1 MSSLLYFFVEFC
13 CVLRYYIIIRWLI
26 KIYIRKEKRKDRI
39 YISIVHGYRDGN
51 NKVKHKTIKTY
62 GYLDELEKLYDN
74 PMSVIESNLKKLN
87 EENINELI
95 LKDINKEPTE
105 EDFENSE
112 DEKNIGYFLL
122 KKIYS
127 ELGITNFLK
136 EKQKKLNID
145 YDLNE
150 ILLLL
155 VLCRILY
162 PGSKKENFQNRNKF
176 FEKFDFSLKDIYRAL
191 DFFDKYKEDIQKVM
205 WENTKD
211 KYQRDLSTGY
221 FDCTNYYFEIDCN
234 DEDLIDEEGNILEKG
249 YRKRGPEKNHRPDPI
264 VEMGLLLDNK
274 ILPASYKIFPG
285 NDSEKVQ
292 LRPIINKAKTT
303 HNIDKI
309 IVVADR
315 GLNTSDNMW
324 FLAGKNDEKC
334 KNNDGYVYGQSV
346 RGASKAFKEWVLDEK
361 DYINDIEYTKDG
373 KIETFRQ
380 RIYDKDGNFKEY
392 KKNTLYFKHKSRVV
406 AKEIQITKNGK
417 RNCKVHTY
425 QKQMVYYSQ
434 KYADKQRYER
444 EKMIEKAKDLIANP
458 TKYTK
463 ATSYGTTYYIG
474 NISFNK
480 DTGEIVDG
488 KTLYLD
494 EEIIKEQEKFDG
506 YYAIVTSELEYSDQK
521 MRDIYRELINIENS
535 FKITKTNL
543 EARPVYVW
551 TKEHIEGHFLTCFI
565 SLVILRLIEN
575 RLNYK
580 YTIENIIKTLR
591 NTYAIKIKYDVY
603 QQNNPNEITKAL
615 CNVFELDLY
624 RKRRTLK
631 NIKKIFN

>member
-1 MSSLLYFFVEFC
+1 M
-13 CVLRYYIIIRWLI
+13 
-26 KIYIRKEKRKDRI
+26 YIRKEKRKNRV
-39 YISIVHGYRDGN
+39 YISIVQGYRDEN

-62 GYLDELEKLYDN
+62 GYLDDLEKSFPDPLT
-74 PMSVIESNLKKLN
+74 MIKN
-87 EENINELI
+87 ELVELQKDDINELI
-95 LKDINKEPTE
+95 IKDVDKEPTSD
-105 EDFENSE
+105 DFNNSD
-112 DEKNIGYFLL
+112 DEKNIGYYLI

-127 ELGITNFLK
+127 ELGITDFLK
-136 EKQKKLNID
+136 NKQKKLNID

-150 ILLLL
+150 VLLLL

-162 PGSKKENFQNRNKF
+162 PGSKKDNYENRNKF
-176 FEKFDFSLKDIYRAL
+176 FEKFDFSLKDIYRSL
-191 DFFDKYKEDIQKVM
+191 DFFDEYKEDIQKVI
-205 WENTKD
+205 WENTKE
-211 KYQRDLSTGY
+211 KYQRDLSTGF

-285 NDSEKVQ
+285 NDSEKTQ
-292 LRPIINKAKTT
+292 LRPIINKTKTT

-346 RGASKAFKEWVLDEK
+346 RGASKDFKEWVLKQD

-373 KIETFRQ
+373 KEETFRH
-380 RIYDKDGNFKEY
+380 RVYDEDGNFKNY
-392 KKNTLYFKHKSRVV
+392 QKQTLMFKHKSRVV
-406 AKEIQITKNGK
+406 AKEIQITRNGK
-417 RNCKVHTY
+417 RNCKVITY

-434 KYADKQRYER
+434 KYADRQRYER
-444 EKMIEKAKDLIANP
+444 EKMVEKAKDLIANP
-458 TKYTK
+458 RKYTK
-463 ATSYGTTYYIG
+463 ATSYGAAYYVN

-480 DTGEIVDG
+480 DTGEVAKG
-488 KTLYLD
+488 LSLSLD
-494 EEIIKEQEKFDG
+494 EEAIKEQEKFDG
-506 YYAIVTSELEYSDQK
+506 YYSIVTSELEYSDKK
-521 MRDIYRELINIENS
+521 MREVYRELINIENS

-543 EARPVYVW
+543 ETRPVYVW
-551 TKEHIEGHFLTCFI
+551 TKQHIEGHFLTCFI

-580 YTIENIIKTLR
+580 YTIENIINTLR
-591 NTYAIKIKYDVY
+591 ETFAIKIEHDVY
-603 QQNNPNEITKAL
+603 QQKAPNEITKAL
-615 CNVFELDLY
+615 CETFDIDLY

-631 NIKKIFN
+631 NIKKIF

>member
-1 MSSLLYFFVEFC
+1 M
-13 CVLRYYIIIRWLI
+13 
-26 KIYIRKEKRKDRI
+26 YIRKEKRKNRV
-39 YISIVHGYRDGN
+39 YISIVQGYRDEN

-62 GYLDELEKLYDN
+62 GYLDD
-74 PMSVIESNLKKLN
+74 LKKSFSNPLTMIKN
-87 EENINELI
+87 ELVELQKDDINELI
-95 LKDINKEPTE
+95 IKDIDKEPTSD
-105 EDFENSE
+105 DFNNSD
-112 DEKNIGYFLL
+112 DEKNIGYYLI

-127 ELGITNFLK
+127 QLGITDFLK
-136 EKQKKLNID
+136 NKQKKLNID

-150 ILLLL
+150 VLLLL

-162 PGSKKENFQNRNKF
+162 PGSKKDNYENRNKF
-176 FEKFDFSLKDIYRAL
+176 FEKFDFSLKDIYRSL
-191 DFFDKYKEDIQKVM
+191 DFFDEYKEDIQKVI
-205 WENTKD
+205 WENTKE
-211 KYQRDLSTGY
+211 KYQRDLSTGF

-274 ILPASYKIFPG
+274 IIPASYKIFPG
-285 NDSEKVQ
+285 NDSEKTQ
-292 LRPIINKAKTT
+292 LRPIINKTKTT

-346 RGASKAFKEWVLDEK
+346 RGASKAFKEWVLKQD

-373 KIETFRQ
+373 KEETFRH
-380 RIYDKDGNFKEY
+380 RVYDEDGNFKNY
-392 KKNTLYFKHKSRVV
+392 QKQTLMFKHKSRVV
-406 AKEIQITKNGK
+406 AKEIQITRNGK
-417 RNCKVHTY
+417 RNCKVITY

-434 KYADKQRYER
+434 KYADRQRYER
-444 EKMIEKAKDLIANP
+444 EKTVEKAKDLIANP
-458 TKYTK
+458 RKYTK
-463 ATSYGTTYYIG
+463 ATSYGAAYYVN

-480 DTGEIVDG
+480 DTGEVAKG
-488 KTLYLD
+488 LSLSLD
-494 EEIIKEQEKFDG
+494 EEAIKEQEKFDG
-506 YYAIVTSELEYSDQK
+506 YYSIVTSELEYSDKK
-521 MRDIYRELINIENS
+521 MREVYRELINIENS

-543 EARPVYVW
+543 ETRPVYVW
-551 TKEHIEGHFLTCFI
+551 TKQHIEGHFLTCFI

-580 YTIENIIKTLR
+580 YTIENIINTLR
-591 NTYAIKIKYDVY
+591 ETFAIKIEHDVY
-603 QQNNPNEITKAL
+603 QQKAPNEITKAL
-615 CNVFELDLY
+615 CETFNIDLY

-631 NIKKIFN
+631 NIKKIF

>member
-1 MSSLLYFFVEFC
+1 M
-13 CVLRYYIIIRWLI
+13 
-26 KIYIRKEKRKDRI
+26 YIRKEKRKNRV
-39 YISIVHGYRDGN
+39 YISIVQGYRDEN

-62 GYLDELEKLYDN
+62 GYLDD
-74 PMSVIESNLKKLN
+74 LKKSFSNPLTMIKN
-87 EENINELI
+87 ELVELQKDDINELI
-95 LKDINKEPTE
+95 IKDVDKEPTSD
-105 EDFENSE
+105 DFNNSD
-112 DEKNIGYFLL
+112 DEKNIGYYLI

-127 ELGITNFLK
+127 QLGITDFLK
-136 EKQKKLNID
+136 NKQKKLNID

-150 ILLLL
+150 VLLLL

-162 PGSKKENFQNRNKF
+162 PGSKKDNYENRNKF
-176 FEKFDFSLKDIYRAL
+176 FEKFDFSLKDIYRSL
-191 DFFDKYKEDIQKVM
+191 DFFDEYKEDIQKVI
-205 WENTKD
+205 WENTKE
-211 KYQRDLSTGY
+211 KYQRDLSTGF

-249 YRKRGPEKNHRPDPI
+249 YHKRGPEKNHRPDPI

-274 ILPASYKIFPG
+274 IIPASYKIFPG
-285 NDSEKVQ
+285 NDSEKTQ
-292 LRPIINKAKTT
+292 LRPIINKTKTT

-346 RGASKAFKEWVLDEK
+346 RGASKDFKEWVLKQD

-373 KIETFRQ
+373 KEETFRH
-380 RIYDKDGNFKEY
+380 RVYDEDGNFKNY
-392 KKNTLYFKHKSRVV
+392 QKQTLMFKHKSRVV
-406 AKEIQITKNGK
+406 AKEIQITRNGK
-417 RNCKVHTY
+417 RNCKVITY

-434 KYADKQRYER
+434 KYADRQRYER
-444 EKMIEKAKDLIANP
+444 EKTVEKAKDLIANP
-458 TKYTK
+458 RKYTK
-463 ATSYGTTYYIG
+463 ATSYGAAYYVN

-480 DTGEIVDG
+480 DTGEVAKG
-488 KTLYLD
+488 LSLSLD
-494 EEIIKEQEKFDG
+494 EEAIKEQEKFDG
-506 YYAIVTSELEYSDQK
+506 YYSIVTSELEYSDKK
-521 MRDIYRELINIENS
+521 MREVYRELINIENS

-543 EARPVYVW
+543 ETRPVYVW
-551 TKEHIEGHFLTCFI
+551 TKQHIEGHFLTCFI

-580 YTIENIIKTLR
+580 YTIENIINTLR
-591 NTYAIKIKYDVY
+591 ETFAIKIEHDVY
-603 QQNNPNEITKAL
+603 QQKAPNEITKAL
-615 CNVFELDLY
+615 CETFNIDLY

-631 NIKKIFN
+631 NIKKIF

>member
-1 MSSLLYFFVEFC
+1 M
-13 CVLRYYIIIRWLI
+13 
-26 KIYIRKEKRKDRI
+26 YIRKEKRKNRV
-39 YISIVHGYRDGN
+39 YISIVQGYRDEN

-62 GYLDELEKLYDN
+62 GYLDDLEKSFSDPLT
-74 PMSVIESNLKKLN
+74 MIKN
-87 EENINELI
+87 ELVELQKDNINELI
-95 LKDINKEPTE
+95 IKDVDKEPTSD
-105 EDFENSE
+105 DFNNFD
-112 DEKNIGYFLL
+112 DEKNIGYYLI

-127 ELGITNFLK
+127 ELGITDFLK
-136 EKQKKLNID
+136 NKQKKLNID

-150 ILLLL
+150 VLLLL

-162 PGSKKENFQNRNKF
+162 PGSKKDNYENRNKF
-176 FEKFDFSLKDIYRAL
+176 FEKFDFSLKDIYRSL
-191 DFFDKYKEDIQKVM
+191 DFFDEYKEDIQKVI
-205 WENTKD
+205 WENTKE
-211 KYQRDLSTGY
+211 KYQRDLSTGF

-274 ILPASYKIFPG
+274 IIPASYKIFPG
-285 NDSEKVQ
+285 NDSEKTQ
-292 LRPIINKAKTT
+292 LRPIINKTKTT

-346 RGASKAFKEWVLDEK
+346 RGASKDFKEWVLKQD

-373 KIETFRQ
+373 KEETFRH
-380 RIYDKDGNFKEY
+380 RVYDEEGNFKNY
-392 KKNTLYFKHKSRVV
+392 QKQTLMFKHKSRVV
-406 AKEIQITKNGK
+406 AKEIQITRNGK
-417 RNCKVHTY
+417 RNCKVITY

-444 EKMIEKAKDLIANP
+444 EKMVEKAKDLIANP
-458 TKYTK
+458 RKYTK
-463 ATSYGTTYYIG
+463 ATSYGAAYYVN

-480 DTGEIVDG
+480 DTGEVAKG
-488 KTLYLD
+488 LSLSLD
-494 EEIIKEQEKFDG
+494 EEAIKEQEKFDG
-506 YYAIVTSELEYSDQK
+506 YYSIVTSELEYSDKK
-521 MRDIYRELINIENS
+521 MREVYRELINIENS

-543 EARPVYVW
+543 ETRPVYVW
-551 TKEHIEGHFLTCFI
+551 TKQHIEGHFLTCFI

-580 YTIENIIKTLR
+580 YTIENIINTLR
-591 NTYAIKIKYDVY
+591 ETFAIKIEHDVY
-603 QQNNPNEITKAL
+603 QQKAPNEITKAL
-615 CNVFELDLY
+615 CETFDIDLY

-631 NIKKIFN
+631 NIKKIF

>member
-1 MSSLLYFFVEFC
+1 M
-13 CVLRYYIIIRWLI
+13 
-26 KIYIRKEKRKDRI
+26 YIRKEKRKNRV
-39 YISIVHGYRDGN
+39 YISIVQGYRDEN

-62 GYLDELEKLYDN
+62 GYLDDLEKSFSDPLT
-74 PMSVIESNLKKLN
+74 MIKN
-87 EENINELI
+87 ELVELQKDNINELI
-95 LKDINKEPTE
+95 IKDVDKEPTSD
-105 EDFENSE
+105 DFNNFD
-112 DEKNIGYFLL
+112 DEKNIGYYLI

-127 ELGITNFLK
+127 ELGITDFLK
-136 EKQKKLNID
+136 NKQKKLNID

-150 ILLLL
+150 VLLLL

-162 PGSKKENFQNRNKF
+162 PGSKKDNYENKNKF
-176 FEKFDFSLKDIYRAL
+176 FEKFDFSLKDIYRSL
-191 DFFDKYKEDIQKVM
+191 DFFDEYKEDIQKVI
-205 WENTKD
+205 WENTKE
-211 KYQRDLSTGY
+211 KYQRDLSTGF

-285 NDSEKVQ
+285 NDSEKTQ
-292 LRPIINKAKTT
+292 LRPIINKTKTT

-346 RGASKAFKEWVLDEK
+346 RGASKDFKEWVLKQD

-373 KIETFRQ
+373 KEETFRH
-380 RIYDKDGNFKEY
+380 RVYDEEGNFKNY
-392 KKNTLYFKHKSRVV
+392 QKQTLMFKHKSRVV
-406 AKEIQITKNGK
+406 AKEIQITRNGK
-417 RNCKVHTY
+417 RNCKVITY

-444 EKMIEKAKDLIANP
+444 EKMVEKAKDLIANP
-458 TKYTK
+458 RKYTK
-463 ATSYGTTYYIG
+463 ATSYGAAYYVN

-480 DTGEIVDG
+480 DTGEVAKG
-488 KTLYLD
+488 LSLSLD
-494 EEIIKEQEKFDG
+494 EEAIKEQEKFDG
-506 YYAIVTSELEYSDQK
+506 YYSIVTSELEYSDKK
-521 MRDIYRELINIENS
+521 MREVYRELINIENS

-543 EARPVYVW
+543 ETRPVYVW
-551 TKEHIEGHFLTCFI
+551 TKQHIEGHFLTCFI

-580 YTIENIIKTLR
+580 YTIENIINTLR
-591 NTYAIKIKYDVY
+591 ETFAIKIEHDVY
-603 QQNNPNEITKAL
+603 QQKAPNEITKAL
-615 CNVFELDLY
+615 CETFDIDLY

-631 NIKKIFN
+631 NIKKIF

>member
-1 MSSLLYFFVEFC
+1 M
-13 CVLRYYIIIRWLI
+13 
-26 KIYIRKEKRKDRI
+26 YIRKEKRKNRV
-39 YISIVHGYRDGN
+39 YISIVQGYRDEN

-62 GYLDELEKLYDN
+62 GYLDD
-74 PMSVIESNLKKLN
+74 LKKSFSNPLTMIKN
-87 EENINELI
+87 ELVELQKDDINELI
-95 LKDINKEPTE
+95 IKDIDKEPTSD
-105 EDFENSE
+105 DFNNSD
-112 DEKNIGYFLL
+112 DEKNIGYYLI

-127 ELGITNFLK
+127 QLGITDFLK
-136 EKQKKLNID
+136 NKQKKLNID

-150 ILLLL
+150 VLLLL

-162 PGSKKENFQNRNKF
+162 PGSKKDNYENRNKF
-176 FEKFDFSLKDIYRAL
+176 FEKFDFSLKDIYRSL
-191 DFFDKYKEDIQKVM
+191 DFFDEYKEDIQKVI
-205 WENTKD
+205 WENTKE
-211 KYQRDLSTGY
+211 KYQRDLSTGF

-274 ILPASYKIFPG
+274 IIPASYKIFPG
-285 NDSEKVQ
+285 NDSEKTQ
-292 LRPIINKAKTT
+292 LRPIINKTKTT

-346 RGASKAFKEWVLDEK
+346 RGASKAFKEWVLKQD

-373 KIETFRQ
+373 KEETFRH
-380 RIYDKDGNFKEY
+380 RVYDEDGNFKNY
-392 KKNTLYFKHKSRVV
+392 QKQTLMFKHKSRVV
-406 AKEIQITKNGK
+406 AKEIQITRNGK
-417 RNCKVHTY
+417 RNCKVITY

-444 EKMIEKAKDLIANP
+444 EKMVEKAKDLIANP
-458 TKYTK
+458 RKYTK
-463 ATSYGTTYYIG
+463 ATSYGAAYYVN

-480 DTGEIVDG
+480 DTGEVAKG
-488 KTLYLD
+488 LSLSLD
-494 EEIIKEQEKFDG
+494 EEAIKEQEKFDG
-506 YYAIVTSELEYSDQK
+506 YYSIVTSELEYSDKK
-521 MRDIYRELINIENS
+521 MREVYRELINIENS

-543 EARPVYVW
+543 ETRPVYVW
-551 TKEHIEGHFLTCFI
+551 TKQHIEGHFLTCFI

-580 YTIENIIKTLR
+580 YTIENIINTLR
-591 NTYAIKIKYDVY
+591 ETFAIKIEHDVY
-603 QQNNPNEITKAL
+603 QQKAPNEITKAL
-615 CNVFELDLY
+615 CETFDIDLY

-631 NIKKIFN
+631 NIKKIF

>member
-1 MSSLLYFFVEFC
+1 M
-13 CVLRYYIIIRWLI
+13 
-26 KIYIRKEKRKDRI
+26 YIRKEKRKNRV
-39 YISIVHGYRDGN
+39 YISIVQGYRDEN

-62 GYLDELEKLYDN
+62 GYLDDLEKLFSD
-74 PMSVIESNLKKLN
+74 PLTMIKN
-87 EENINELI
+87 ELVELQKDDINELI
-95 LKDINKEPTE
+95 IKDVDKEPNSD
-105 EDFENSE
+105 DFNNSD
-112 DEKNIGYFLL
+112 DEKNIGYYLI

-127 ELGITNFLK
+127 ELGITDFLK
-136 EKQKKLNID
+136 NKQKKLNID

-150 ILLLL
+150 VLLLL

-162 PGSKKENFQNRNKF
+162 PGSKKDNYENRNKF
-176 FEKFDFSLKDIYRAL
+176 FEKFDFSLKDIYRSL
-191 DFFDKYKEDIQKVM
+191 DFFDEYKEDIQKVI
-205 WENTKD
+205 WENTKE
-211 KYQRDLSTGY
+211 KYQRDLSTGF

-285 NDSEKVQ
+285 NDSEKTQ
-292 LRPIINKAKTT
+292 LRPIINKTKTT

-346 RGASKAFKEWVLDEK
+346 RGASKDFKEWVLKQD

-373 KIETFRQ
+373 KEETFRH
-380 RIYDKDGNFKEY
+380 RVYDEDGNFKNY
-392 KKNTLYFKHKSRVV
+392 QKQTLMFKHKSRVV
-406 AKEIQITKNGK
+406 AKEIQIIRNGK
-417 RNCKVHTY
+417 RNCKVITY

-434 KYADKQRYER
+434 KYADRQRYER
-444 EKMIEKAKDLIANP
+444 EKMVEKAKDLIANP
-458 TKYTK
+458 RKYTK
-463 ATSYGTTYYIG
+463 ATSYGAAYYVN

-480 DTGEIVDG
+480 DTGEVAKG
-488 KTLYLD
+488 LSLSLD
-494 EEIIKEQEKFDG
+494 EEAIKEQEKFDG
-506 YYAIVTSELEYSDQK
+506 YYSIVTSELEYSDKK
-521 MRDIYRELINIENS
+521 MREVYRELINIENS

-543 EARPVYVW
+543 ETRPVYVW
-551 TKEHIEGHFLTCFI
+551 TKQHIEGHFLTCFI

-580 YTIENIIKTLR
+580 YTIENIINTLR
-591 NTYAIKIKYDVY
+591 ETFAIKIEHDVY
-603 QQNNPNEITKAL
+603 QQKAPNEITKAL
-615 CNVFELDLY
+615 CETFDIDLY

-631 NIKKIFN
+631 NIKKIF

>member
-1 MSSLLYFFVEFC
+1 M
-13 CVLRYYIIIRWLI
+13 
-26 KIYIRKEKRKDRI
+26 YIRKEKRKNRV
-39 YISIVHGYRDGN
+39 YISIVQGYRDEN

-62 GYLDELEKLYDN
+62 GYLDD
-74 PMSVIESNLKKLN
+74 LKKSFSNPLTMIKN
-87 EENINELI
+87 ELVELQKDDINELI
-95 LKDINKEPTE
+95 IKDIDKEPTSD
-105 EDFENSE
+105 DFNNSD
-112 DEKNIGYFLL
+112 DEKNIGYYLI

-127 ELGITNFLK
+127 QLGITDFLK
-136 EKQKKLNID
+136 NKQKKLNID

-150 ILLLL
+150 VLLLL

-162 PGSKKENFQNRNKF
+162 PGSKKDNYENRNKF
-176 FEKFDFSLKDIYRAL
+176 FEKFDFSLKDIYRSL
-191 DFFDKYKEDIQKVM
+191 DFFDEYKEDIQKVI
-205 WENTKD
+205 WENTKE
-211 KYQRDLSTGY
+211 KYQRDLSTGF

-274 ILPASYKIFPG
+274 IIPASYKIFPG
-285 NDSEKVQ
+285 NDSEKTQ
-292 LRPIINKAKTT
+292 LRPIINKTKTT

-346 RGASKAFKEWVLDEK
+346 RGASKAFKEWVLKQD

-373 KIETFRQ
+373 KEETFRH
-380 RIYDKDGNFKEY
+380 RVYDEDGNFKNY
-392 KKNTLYFKHKSRVV
+392 QKQTLMFKHKSRVV
-406 AKEIQITKNGK
+406 AKEIQITRNGK
-417 RNCKVHTY
+417 RNCKVITY

-434 KYADKQRYER
+434 KYADRQRYER
-444 EKMIEKAKDLIANP
+444 EKTVEKAKDLIANP
-458 TKYTK
+458 RKYTK
-463 ATSYGTTYYIG
+463 ATSYGAAYYVN

-480 DTGEIVDG
+480 DTGEVAKG
-488 KTLYLD
+488 LSLSLD
-494 EEIIKEQEKFDG
+494 EEAIKEQEKFDG
-506 YYAIVTSELEYSDQK
+506 YYSIVTSELEYSDKK
-521 MRDIYRELINIENS
+521 MREVYRELINIENS

-543 EARPVYVW
+543 ETRPVYVW
-551 TKEHIEGHFLTCFI
+551 TKQHIEGHFLTCFI

-580 YTIENIIKTLR
+580 YTIENIINTLR
-591 NTYAIKIKYDVY
+591 ETFAIKIEHDVY
-603 QQNNPNEITKAL
+603 QQKAPNEITKAL
-615 CNVFELDLY
+615 CETFDIDLY

-631 NIKKIFN
+631 NIKNIF

>member
-1 MSSLLYFFVEFC
+1 M
-13 CVLRYYIIIRWLI
+13 
-26 KIYIRKEKRKDRI
+26 YIRKEKRKNRV
-39 YISIVHGYRDGN
+39 YISIVQGYRDEN

-62 GYLDELEKLYDN
+62 GYLDD
-74 PMSVIESNLKKLN
+74 LKKSFSNPLTMIKN
-87 EENINELI
+87 ELVELQKDDINELI
-95 LKDINKEPTE
+95 IKDIDKEPTSD
-105 EDFENSE
+105 DFNNSD
-112 DEKNIGYFLL
+112 DEKNIGYYLI

-127 ELGITNFLK
+127 QLGITDFLK
-136 EKQKKLNID
+136 NKQKKLNID

-150 ILLLL
+150 VLLLL

-162 PGSKKENFQNRNKF
+162 PGSKKDNYENRNKF
-176 FEKFDFSLKDIYRAL
+176 FEKFDFSLKDIYRSL
-191 DFFDKYKEDIQKVM
+191 DFFDEYKEDIQKVI
-205 WENTKD
+205 WENTKE
-211 KYQRDLSTGY
+211 KYQRDLSTGF

-274 ILPASYKIFPG
+274 IIPASYKIFPG
-285 NDSEKVQ
+285 NDSEKTQ
-292 LRPIINKAKTT
+292 LRPIINKTKTT

-346 RGASKAFKEWVLDEK
+346 RGASKAFKEWVLKQD

-373 KIETFRQ
+373 KEETFRH
-380 RIYDKDGNFKEY
+380 RVYDEDGNFKNY
-392 KKNTLYFKHKSRVV
+392 QKQTLMFKHKSRVV
-406 AKEIQITKNGK
+406 AKEIQITRNGK
-417 RNCKVHTY
+417 RNCKVITY

-434 KYADKQRYER
+434 KYADRQRYER
-444 EKMIEKAKDLIANP
+444 EKTVEKAKDLIANP
-458 TKYTK
+458 RKYTK
-463 ATSYGTTYYIG
+463 ATSYGAAYYVN

-480 DTGEIVDG
+480 DTGEVAKG
-488 KTLYLD
+488 LSLSLD
-494 EEIIKEQEKFDG
+494 EEAIKEQEKFDG
-506 YYAIVTSELEYSDQK
+506 YYSIVTSELEYSDKK
-521 MRDIYRELINIENS
+521 MREVYRELINIENS

-543 EARPVYVW
+543 ETRPVYVW
-551 TKEHIEGHFLTCFI
+551 TKQHIEGHFLTCFI

-580 YTIENIIKTLR
+580 YTIENIINTLR
-591 NTYAIKIKYDVY
+591 ETFAIKIEHDVY
-603 QQNNPNEITKAL
+603 QQKAPNEITKAL
-615 CNVFELDLY
+615 CETFDIDLY

-631 NIKKIFN
+631 NIKKIF

>member
-1 MSSLLYFFVEFC
+1 M
-13 CVLRYYIIIRWLI
+13 
-26 KIYIRKEKRKDRI
+26 YIRKEKRKDRI
-39 YISIVHGYRDGN
+39 YTSIVHGYRDIN

-62 GYLDELEKLYDN
+62 GYLDDLEKQYENPMDYLNQELELLSKTD
-74 PMSVIESNLKKLN
+74 
-87 EENINELI
+87 INQLI
-95 LKDINKEPTE
+95 LDDINKEPTDD
-105 EDFENSE
+105 DFDKPDN
-112 DEKNIGYFLL
+112 EKNIGYFLL

-127 ELGITNFLK
+127 ELGISNFLK

-162 PGSKKENFQNRNKF
+162 PGSKKEAFESRNKF

-191 DFFDKYKEDIQKVM
+191 DFFDKYKEDIQMVM
-205 WENTKD
+205 WENTKE
-211 KYQRDLSTGY
+211 KYDRNLSTGY
-221 FDCTNYYFEIDCN
+221 FDCTNYYFEIDYN
-234 DEDLIDEEGNILEKG
+234 DEDLVDEEGNILEKG

-285 NDSEKVQ
+285 NDSEKTQ
-292 LRPIINKAKTT
+292 LRPIIKDTKRT

-324 FLAGKNDEKC
+324 FLAGKNDDKC

-346 RGASKAFKEWVLDEK
+346 RGASKNFKEWVLNQEG
-361 DYINDIEYTKDG
+361 YINDIEYTKDG
-373 KIETFRQ
+373 KEETFRH
-380 RIYDKDGNFKEY
+380 RIYDENDEFKEY
-392 KKNTLYFKHKSRVV
+392 KKEKLIFRHKSRVV
-406 AKEIQITKNGK
+406 AKEIQIEKNGK
-417 RNCKVHTY
+417 RNVKVNTY

-434 KYADKQRYER
+434 KYADRQRFER
-444 EKMIEKAKDLIANP
+444 EKMIEKAKDLINNP

-463 ATSYGTTYYIG
+463 ATSYGASYYIN
-474 NISFNK
+474 NISFDK
-480 DTGEIVDG
+480 DTGEVVKG
-488 KTLYLD
+488 RVLSLD
-494 EEIIKEQEKFDG
+494 ENAIREQEKYDG
-506 YYAIVTSELEYSDQK
+506 YYAIVTSELEYTDKK
-521 MRDIYRELINIENS
+521 MREVYRELINIENS

-543 EARPVYVW
+543 ESRPVYVW

-575 RLNYK
+575 KLNYK
-580 YTIENIIKTLR
+580 YTVENIIDTLR
-591 NTYAIKIKYDVY
+591 QTIALELEHNVY
-603 QQNNPNEITKAL
+603 QQKSPNIITKDL
-615 CNVFELDLY
+615 CETFNLDLY
-624 RKRRTLK
+624 RKRRDLK
-631 NIKKIFN
+631 NIKNIFK

>member
-1 MSSLLYFFVEFC
+1 M
-13 CVLRYYIIIRWLI
+13 
-26 KIYIRKEKRKDRI
+26 YIRKEKRKNRV
-39 YISIVHGYRDGN
+39 YISIVQGYRDEN

-62 GYLDELEKLYDN
+62 GYLDDLEKSFSDPLT
-74 PMSVIESNLKKLN
+74 MIKN
-87 EENINELI
+87 ELVELQKDNINELI
-95 LKDINKEPTE
+95 IKDVDKEPTSD
-105 EDFENSE
+105 DFNNFD
-112 DEKNIGYFLL
+112 DEKNIGYYLI

-127 ELGITNFLK
+127 ELGITDFLK
-136 EKQKKLNID
+136 NKQKKLNID

-150 ILLLL
+150 VLLLL

-162 PGSKKENFQNRNKF
+162 PGSKKDNYENRNKF
-176 FEKFDFSLKDIYRAL
+176 FEKFDFSLKDIYRSL
-191 DFFDKYKEDIQKVM
+191 DFFDEYKEDIQKVI
-205 WENTKD
+205 WENTKE
-211 KYQRDLSTGY
+211 KYQRDLSTGF

-285 NDSEKVQ
+285 NDSEKTQ
-292 LRPIINKAKTT
+292 LRPIINKTKTT

-346 RGASKAFKEWVLDEK
+346 RGASKDFKEWVLKQD

-373 KIETFRQ
+373 KEETFRH
-380 RIYDKDGNFKEY
+380 RVYDEEGNFKNY
-392 KKNTLYFKHKSRVV
+392 QKQTLMFKHKSRVV
-406 AKEIQITKNGK
+406 AKEIQITRNGK
-417 RNCKVHTY
+417 RNCKVITY

-444 EKMIEKAKDLIANP
+444 EKMVEKAKDLIANP
-458 TKYTK
+458 RKYTK
-463 ATSYGTTYYIG
+463 ATSYGAAYYVN

-480 DTGEIVDG
+480 DTGEVAKG
-488 KTLYLD
+488 LSLSLD
-494 EEIIKEQEKFDG
+494 EEAIKEQEKFDG
-506 YYAIVTSELEYSDQK
+506 YYSIVTSELEYSDKK
-521 MRDIYRELINIENS
+521 MREVYRELINIENS

-543 EARPVYVW
+543 ETRPVYVW
-551 TKEHIEGHFLTCFI
+551 TKQHIEGHFLTCFI

-580 YTIENIIKTLR
+580 YTIENIINTLR
-591 NTYAIKIKYDVY
+591 ETFAIKIEHDVY
-603 QQNNPNEITKAL
+603 QQKAPNEITKAL
-615 CNVFELDLY
+615 CETFDIDLY

-631 NIKKIFN
+631 NIKKIF

>member
-1 MSSLLYFFVEFC
+1 M
-13 CVLRYYIIIRWLI
+13 
-26 KIYIRKEKRKDRI
+26 YIRKEKRKNRV
-39 YISIVHGYRDGN
+39 YISIVQGYRDEN

-62 GYLDELEKLYDN
+62 GYLDDLEKSFSDPLT
-74 PMSVIESNLKKLN
+74 MIKN
-87 EENINELI
+87 ELVELQKDDINELI
-95 LKDINKEPTE
+95 IKDVDKEPTSD
-105 EDFENSE
+105 DFNNSD
-112 DEKNIGYFLL
+112 DEKNIGYYLI

-127 ELGITNFLK
+127 ELGITDFLK
-136 EKQKKLNID
+136 NKQKKLNID

-150 ILLLL
+150 VLLLL

-162 PGSKKENFQNRNKF
+162 PGSKKDNYENRNKF
-176 FEKFDFSLKDIYRAL
+176 FEKFDFSLKDIYRSL
-191 DFFDKYKEDIQKVM
+191 DFFDEYKEDIQKVI
-205 WENTKD
+205 WENTKE
-211 KYQRDLSTGY
+211 KYQRDLSTGF

-285 NDSEKVQ
+285 NDSEKTQ
-292 LRPIINKAKTT
+292 LRPIINKTKTT

-346 RGASKAFKEWVLDEK
+346 RGASKAFKEWVLKQD

-373 KIETFRQ
+373 KEETFRH
-380 RIYDKDGNFKEY
+380 RVYDEDGNFKNY
-392 KKNTLYFKHKSRVV
+392 QKQTLMFKHKSRVV
-406 AKEIQITKNGK
+406 AKEIQITRNGK
-417 RNCKVHTY
+417 RNCKVITY

-434 KYADKQRYER
+434 KYADRQRYER
-444 EKMIEKAKDLIANP
+444 EKMVEKAKDLIANP
-458 TKYTK
+458 RKYTK
-463 ATSYGTTYYIG
+463 ATSYGAAYYVN

-480 DTGEIVDG
+480 DTGEVAKG
-488 KTLYLD
+488 LSLSLD
-494 EEIIKEQEKFDG
+494 EEAIKEQEKFDG
-506 YYAIVTSELEYSDQK
+506 YYSIVTSELEYSDKK
-521 MRDIYRELINIENS
+521 MREVYRELINIENS

-543 EARPVYVW
+543 ETRPVYVW
-551 TKEHIEGHFLTCFI
+551 TKQHIEGHFLTCFI

-580 YTIENIIKTLR
+580 YTIENIINTLR
-591 NTYAIKIKYDVY
+591 ETFAIKIEHDVY
-603 QQNNPNEITKAL
+603 QQKAPNEITKAL
-615 CNVFELDLY
+615 CETFDIDLY

-631 NIKKIFN
+631 NIKKIF

>member
-1 MSSLLYFFVEFC
+1 M
-13 CVLRYYIIIRWLI
+13 
-26 KIYIRKEKRKDRI
+26 YIRKEKRKNRV
-39 YISIVHGYRDGN
+39 YISIVQGYRDEN

-62 GYLDELEKLYDN
+62 GYLDD
-74 PMSVIESNLKKLN
+74 LKKSFSNPLTMIKN
-87 EENINELI
+87 ELVELQKDDINELI
-95 LKDINKEPTE
+95 IKDIDKEPTSD
-105 EDFENSE
+105 DFNNSD
-112 DEKNIGYFLL
+112 DEKNIGYYLI

-127 ELGITNFLK
+127 ELGITDFLK
-136 EKQKKLNID
+136 NKQKKLNID

-150 ILLLL
+150 VLLLL

-162 PGSKKENFQNRNKF
+162 PGSKKDNYENRNKF
-176 FEKFDFSLKDIYRAL
+176 FEKFDFSLKDIYRSL
-191 DFFDKYKEDIQKVM
+191 DFFDEYKEDIQKVI
-205 WENTKD
+205 WENTKE
-211 KYQRDLSTGY
+211 KYQRDLSTGF

-274 ILPASYKIFPG
+274 IIPASYKIFPG
-285 NDSEKVQ
+285 NDSEKTQ
-292 LRPIINKAKTT
+292 LRPIINKTKTT

-346 RGASKAFKEWVLDEK
+346 RGASKDFKEWVLKQD

-373 KIETFRQ
+373 KEETFRH
-380 RIYDKDGNFKEY
+380 RVYDEEGNFKNY
-392 KKNTLYFKHKSRVV
+392 QKQTLMFKHKSRVV
-406 AKEIQITKNGK
+406 AKEIQITRNGK
-417 RNCKVHTY
+417 RNCKVITY

-444 EKMIEKAKDLIANP
+444 EKMVEKAKDLIANP
-458 TKYTK
+458 RKYTK
-463 ATSYGTTYYIG
+463 ATSYGAAYYVN

-480 DTGEIVDG
+480 DTGEVAKG
-488 KTLYLD
+488 LSLSLD
-494 EEIIKEQEKFDG
+494 EEAIKEQEKFDG
-506 YYAIVTSELEYSDQK
+506 YYSIVTSELEYSDKK
-521 MRDIYRELINIENS
+521 MREVYRELINIENS

-543 EARPVYVW
+543 ETRPVYVW
-551 TKEHIEGHFLTCFI
+551 TKQHIEGHFLTCFI

-580 YTIENIIKTLR
+580 YTIENIINTLR
-591 NTYAIKIKYDVY
+591 ETFAIKIEHDVY
-603 QQNNPNEITKAL
+603 QQKAPNEITKAL
-615 CNVFELDLY
+615 CETFDIDLY

-631 NIKKIFN
+631 NIKKIF

>member
-1 MSSLLYFFVEFC
+1 M
-13 CVLRYYIIIRWLI
+13 
-26 KIYIRKEKRKDRI
+26 YIRKEKRKNRV
-39 YISIVHGYRDGN
+39 YISIVQGYRDEN

-62 GYLDELEKLYDN
+62 GYLDD
-74 PMSVIESNLKKLN
+74 LKKSFSNPLTMIKN
-87 EENINELI
+87 ELVELQKDDINELI
-95 LKDINKEPTE
+95 IKDIDKEPTSD
-105 EDFENSE
+105 DFNNSD
-112 DEKNIGYFLL
+112 DEKNIGYYLI

-127 ELGITNFLK
+127 ELGITDFLK
-136 EKQKKLNID
+136 NKQKKLNID

-150 ILLLL
+150 VLLLL

-162 PGSKKENFQNRNKF
+162 PGSKKDNYENRNKF
-176 FEKFDFSLKDIYRAL
+176 FEKFDFSLKDIYRSL
-191 DFFDKYKEDIQKVM
+191 DFFDEYKEDIQKVI
-205 WENTKD
+205 WENTKE
-211 KYQRDLSTGY
+211 KYQRDLSTGF

-274 ILPASYKIFPG
+274 IIPASYKIFPG
-285 NDSEKVQ
+285 NDSEKTQ
-292 LRPIINKAKTT
+292 LRPIINKTKTT

-346 RGASKAFKEWVLDEK
+346 RGASKAFKEWVLKQD

-373 KIETFRQ
+373 KEETFRH
-380 RIYDKDGNFKEY
+380 RVYDEDGNFKNY
-392 KKNTLYFKHKSRVV
+392 QKQTLMFKHKSRVV
-406 AKEIQITKNGK
+406 AKEIQITRNGK
-417 RNCKVHTY
+417 RNCKVITY

-434 KYADKQRYER
+434 KYADRQRYER
-444 EKMIEKAKDLIANP
+444 EKTVEKAKDLIANP
-458 TKYTK
+458 RKYTK
-463 ATSYGTTYYIG
+463 ATSYGAAYYVN

-480 DTGEIVDG
+480 DTGEVAKG
-488 KTLYLD
+488 LSLSLD
-494 EEIIKEQEKFDG
+494 EEAIKEQEKFDG
-506 YYAIVTSELEYSDQK
+506 YYSIVTSELEYSDKK
-521 MRDIYRELINIENS
+521 MREVYRELINIENS

-543 EARPVYVW
+543 ETRPVYVW
-551 TKEHIEGHFLTCFI
+551 TKQHIEGHFLTCFI

-580 YTIENIIKTLR
+580 YTIENIINTLR
-591 NTYAIKIKYDVY
+591 ETFAIKIEHDVY
-603 QQNNPNEITKAL
+603 QQKAPNEITKAL
-615 CNVFELDLY
+615 CETFDIDLY

-631 NIKKIFN
+631 NIKKIF

>member
-1 MSSLLYFFVEFC
+1 MYV
-13 CVLRYYIIIRWLI
+13 
-26 KIYIRKEKRKDRI
+26 KKEKRKDRI
-39 YISIVHGYRDGN
+39 YVSIVHGYRDEN

-62 GYLDELEKLYDN
+62 GYLDELEKKYDD
-74 PMSVIESNLKKLN
+74 PISMIKAEIKKMSEDDID
-87 EENINELI
+87 ELI
-95 LKDINKEPTE
+95 IKNINKEPTD
-105 EDFENSE
+105 EDFKNSE

-122 KKIYS
+122 KKIYL
-127 ELGITNFLK
+127 ELGITEFLK

-162 PGSKKENFQNRNKF
+162 PGSKKEAFENKDKF
-176 FEKFDFSLKDIYRAL
+176 FEKFDFSLRDIYRAL
-191 DFFDKYKEDIQKVM
+191 DFFDEYKEDIQKVM
-205 WENTKD
+205 WENTKE

-274 ILPASYKIFPG
+274 IIPASYKIFPG
-285 NDSEKVQ
+285 NDSEKTQ
-292 LRPIINKAKTT
+292 LRPIINKTKTT

-324 FLAGKNDEKC
+324 FLAGKNDEKY

-346 RGASKAFKEWVLDEK
+346 RSASKNFKDWVLNQEG
-361 DYINDIEYTKDG
+361 YISDIEYTKDG
-373 KIETFRQ
+373 KEETFRH
-380 RIYDKDGNFKEY
+380 RIYDEKGNFKEY
-392 KKNTLYFKHKSRVV
+392 KKETLIFKHKSRVV
-406 AKEIQITKNGK
+406 AKEIQITRDGK

-434 KYADKQRYER
+434 KYADRQRYER
-444 EKMIEKAKDLIANP
+444 EKMIEKAKDLIENP
-458 TKYTK
+458 AKYTK
-463 ATSYGTTYYIG
+463 ATSYGVAYYVN

-480 DTGEIVDG
+480 DTGEIANGRD
-488 KTLYLD
+488 LSLD
-494 EEIIKEQEKFDG
+494 EKAIKEQEKFDG

-521 MRDIYRELINIENS
+521 MREVYKELINIENS

-551 TKEHIEGHFLTCFI
+551 TKEHIEAHFLTCFI

-575 RLNYK
+575 KLDYK
-580 YTIENIIKTLR
+580 YTVENIIKTLR
-591 NTYAIKIKYDVY
+591 NTYAIKLEQDVY
-603 QQNNPNEITKAL
+603 QQKKPNEITKEL
-615 CNVFELDLY
+615 CNVFNLSLY
-624 RKRRTLK
+624 IKRRTLK
-631 NIKKIFN
+631 NIKNILK